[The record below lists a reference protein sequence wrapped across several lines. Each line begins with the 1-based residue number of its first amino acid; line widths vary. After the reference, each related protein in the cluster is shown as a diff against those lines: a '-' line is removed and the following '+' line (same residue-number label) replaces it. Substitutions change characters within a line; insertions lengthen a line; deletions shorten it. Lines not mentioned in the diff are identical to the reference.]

1 MRQKINKCVEY
12 VKENLDPSVDLDYT
26 YSKMCVHRTPLRMED
41 SWLYNH
47 ISDLIEDF
55 KSDYDMEMYDFDIDY
70 IFDKLIGYDYEA
82 DSNKRRF
89 VLCLARNGRVC

>member
-12 VKENLDPSVDLDYT
+12 VKENLDPTVDLGYT

-55 KSDYDMEMYDFDIDY
+55 IVGLNDEDYPYNDWV
-70 IFDKLIGYDYEA
+70 
-82 DSNKRRF
+82 
-89 VLCLARNGRVC
+89 VLVFISKDEI

>member
-12 VKENLDPSVDLDYT
+12 VKENLDPTVDLGYT

-70 IFDKLIGYDYEA
+70 IFDKLVDYEA
-82 DSNKRRF
+82 NNF
-89 VLCLARNGRVC
+89 Y